1 MTIIPCL
8 TITVTA
14 RRLSASLASPHMS
27 DDEKADED
35 SNEAT
40 DEEVVSVYA
49 YLFHN
54 VS

>member
-1 MTIIPCL
+1 MSPQ
-8 TITVTA
+8 VG
-14 RRLSASLASPHMS
+14 LAAQSPQGRANES
-27 DDEKADED
+27 QTYDDEKDDED

-54 VS
+54 VP